1 MNKALSILFV
11 VHFFAGN
18 SQIKQDT
25 SKRVNILPLPLIFR
39 SPETWW
45 AVGLSGSVSFKTSF
59 KNDTLT
65 RTSNIQLL
73 CLFTERKQNIQAIDA
88 TIYFPKEKYVLYFQ
102 SSHTFFPDK
111 YWGLGPNT
119 KEDYENYRFEQFYF
133 TIHFKRQIAKNTFLG
148 VLYEFQNLYNMNYIP
163 NGRFDSTITF
173 GKNGSF
179 VSGFGGSIGYDSRN
193 SGFWPTKGIFV
204 QTLIT
209 YFNTYFGS
217 QFNDLKT
224 VIDLRYFKRIFKR
237 HVLATQFYSYS
248 NSGQA
253 PLRELAMLGGSG
265 NLRGFYQGRYRDNS
279 MIAAIVEY
287 RVPIYKRFAVCV
299 FYGAGNVYNELEDLK
314 NTAVNIK
321 YSYGGGLRFAVLK
334 NEKLNL
340 RLDYGYYNKFNRG
353 FYFTIGECF

>member
-1 MNKALSILFV
+1 MNKALTIIFACL
-11 VHFFAGN
+11 FFASE

-25 SKRVNILPLPLIFR
+25 SKKVNVLPLPLVFR

-45 AVGLSGSVSFKTSF
+45 ALGMSGSVSFKTSF
-59 KNDTLT
+59 KNDSLT
-65 RTSNIQLL
+65 RTSSIQVLG
-73 CLFTERKQNIQAIDA
+73 LFTERKQNIQAIDA
-88 TIYFPKEKYVLYFQ
+88 TIYFPKEKYILYLQ

-119 KEDYENYRFEQFYF
+119 SDDFEPYRFEQIYF
-133 TIHFKRQIAKNTFLG
+133 SSHFKRKAAKNSFVG
-148 VLYEFQNLYNMNYIP
+148 ILYELQSLYNMNYIP
-163 NGRFDSTITF
+163 NGRFDSTITL

-179 VSGFGGSIGYDSRN
+179 VSGFGGSLGYDTRN
-193 SGFWPTKGIFV
+193 SGFWPTKGIFI

-224 VIDLRYFKRIFKR
+224 IIDLRYFKQTFYNQ
-237 HVLATQFYSYS
+237 VLALQFYSYS
-248 NSGQA
+248 NAGQA
-253 PLRELAMLGGSG
+253 PIRELAMLGGSG

-279 MIAAIVEY
+279 MISGIAEY
-287 RVPIYKRFAVCV
+287 RIPIYKRLAACV
-299 FYGAGNVYNELEDLK
+299 FFGGGKVYTEIKELDNFYEK
-314 NTAVNIK
+314 MK

-340 RLDYGYYNKFNRG
+340 RLDYGYFNKLNSG